1 MKKATLITMCC
12 ALAAC
17 ETQLPKP
24 RPVEVSSVAEAGET
38 HIAVMSVEP
47 WATAKKALSV
57 KFDLNA
63 AKALE
68 EAIPRTSTYEERLLD
83 VFAANLKVAP
93 AQTSIAETLVEKTDA
108 DPVSSR
114 TTTRSD
120 GVLPGEDVIPAA
132 PTRSVND
139 LPGLGEKQRTG
150 ALSGNDPL
158 LKYQTARTIQQYV
171 TVLDRIVENAPNLN
185 GYTPYL
191 VTLQVTSFPYS
202 KHQPYDVYVDLSFF
216 SGKPEPRTAAAVESA
231 RVDWAKWR
239 SPVVYPVLITDNL
252 EAQSTSRAAEL
263 VRQIGLAA
271 NVLSAGFAG
280 SLGLNSFNARA
291 GAVFGTDLTS
301 TFTVGKT
308 SENSVSVVLGAARN
322 PISDYAMIRRTHN
335 ISMLLF
341 APDEIM
347 KDTTLYS
354 AKLDYPTNAAID
366 VLLSTELRTPN
377 KKSDP
382 LPTRRADL
390 TFEDVRAEV
399 LEKIGLLAFSNE
411 KLDAA
416 IDAAFKAVT
425 SGDVRGYLNNPSLKN
440 FPYPETLYHTVV
452 DIVARSPGFRTTRI
466 SLPTPLPKKK
476 REQFCIQPQ
485 VVAAFDDPNTGEMRV
500 DIPEATGN
508 TPKDLAA
515 VLTLRN
521 AKVSA
526 PFVATKVVVDK
537 GKITMIFPSAAL
549 RGLTK
554 IAAARGTLSLKPGS
568 SDVCATVRR
577 SMKAAY
583 IVAPKK
589 VVKVKG
595 DKTSPARAEVV
606 ADAKGG
612 LTVKTT
618 TGAAETK

>member
-1 MKKATLITMCC
+1 MKKAILFTMCC
-12 ALAAC
+12 TLAAC

-47 WATAKKALSV
+47 WASAKKALSV
-57 KFDLNA
+57 KFDLDA

-68 EAIPRTSTYEERLLD
+68 EAIPRTSSYEERLLD
-83 VFAANLKVAP
+83 IFAANLKVAP
-93 AQTSIAETLVEKTDA
+93 AQTSIAETLVEKTGA
-108 DPVSSR
+108 DPVTSR

-120 GVLPGEDVIPAA
+120 GVLPGEDVIPAT

-139 LPGLGEKQRTG
+139 LPGLGADQRTS

-171 TVLDRIVENAPNLN
+171 TVLDRIVENAPSLN

-191 VTLQVTSFPYS
+191 ATLQVTSFPYS

-216 SGKPEPRTAAAVESA
+216 SGKPEPRAAAAVKSTG
-231 RVDWAKWR
+231 VDWAKWR

-263 VRQIGLAA
+263 VRQIGLAG

-341 APDEIM
+341 VPDEIM
-347 KDTTLYS
+347 KDTKLYS
-354 AKLDYPTNAAID
+354 AELDYPTNAAID

-399 LEKIGLLAFSNE
+399 LGKTGPLPSSNVQV
-411 KLDAA
+411 DTA
-416 IDAAFKAVT
+416 IDAAFRAAT
-425 SGDVRGYLNNPSLKN
+425 SGDVSGYLNNPSIAD
-440 FPYPETLYHTVV
+440 FPYKETLYHTVV
-452 DIVARSPGFRTTRI
+452 DILARSPGFRTTRI
-466 SLPTPLPKKK
+466 SLPTPLPEKKPN
-476 REQFCIQPQ
+476 QFCIQPQ

-500 DIPEATGN
+500 DVPEATGD

-515 VLTLRN
+515 VLTLRG

-526 PFVATKVVVDK
+526 PFVATKVAVDK
-537 GKITMIFPSAAL
+537 GKLTMIFPSAAL

-554 IAAARGTLSLKPGS
+554 ISASKGVLSLKPGS
-568 SDVCATVRR
+568 SYVCDAVRK
-577 SMKAAY
+577 SMTAAY
-583 IVAPKK
+583 IVAPKRTE
-589 VVKVKG
+589 KVKAA
-595 DKTSPARAEVV
+595 KAAPARAEVV

-618 TGAAETK
+618 PGAAKAK